1 MDSRSSGTFSG
12 TPGDGRRFPIG
23 IIADCLRLPFREGIE
38 ACARLGADGVQLYA
52 VSGEMAP
59 ENMTAAGIAEKKD
72 ILGSNGLKLS
82 ALCGDM
88 GGHGFKAREQNPARV
103 ERSKRILDLALELGT
118 GIVTT
123 HIGVVPRDQGSEEYK
138 ILQEACAG
146 MAEYAAARGA
156 YFAVET
162 GPEPSEVLGGFLR
175 SLGSKGMAANFDP
188 ANLAMVVG
196 EDAAAAARELGPF
209 IVHTHAKDGRML
221 KKTDP
226 KVIYDYFAD
235 GGIGDLRLD
244 DYFVET
250 PLGQGSVDFDAYL
263 GALWDT
269 GYRGFL
275 TIERETGDDPA
286 GDIAAAIRFLRA
298 CGGGTAD

>member
-1 MDSRSSGTFSG
+1 MDSTFG
-12 TPGDGRRFPIG
+12 GATGAARGGGRRFPIG
-23 IIADCLRLPFREGIE
+23 IVADCLKLPFREGVE

-72 ILGSNGLKLS
+72 ILRSNGLKLS

-88 GGHGFKAREQNPARV
+88 GGHGFRVREQNPARV
-103 ERSKRILDLALELGT
+103 ERSKRILDLALEMGSN
-118 GIVTT
+118 IVTT
-123 HIGVVPRDQGSEEYK
+123 HIGVVPRDSASEAYK
-138 ILQEACAG
+138 TLQEACAAL
-146 MAEYAAARGA
+146 AEYAGGRGA
-156 YFAVET
+156 YFAIET

-175 SLGSKGMAANFDP
+175 GLGSKGMAVNFDP
-188 ANLAMVVG
+188 ANLAMVIG
-196 EDAAAAARELGPF
+196 EDIAGAVRELGPF

-235 GGIGDLRLD
+235 GGIGDFRLD
-244 DYFVET
+244 DYFIET
-250 PLGQGSVDFDAYL
+250 PLGQGDVDFGAYRA
-263 GALWDT
+263 ALWDA

-286 GDIAAAIRFLRA
+286 ADIGAAVRFLA
-298 CGGGTAD
+298 E